1 MPVSS
6 DLDALLA
13 RCLRREP
20 AAQRTLYSRYA
31 GRMLGIARRYAYT
44 LPEAE
49 DILQDAFVKV
59 FTRLGEFRSE
69 GSLEGWIRRIVVTT
83 AINHWQ
89 SGKLRRQRQVELPD
103 SFDVSPAVSASALDQ
118 LNVLEVLSLIEQLP
132 EGCKVVL
139 LLYAVDGY
147 SHSEISEMLG
157 IQESTSKAQL
167 SKARKQLL
175 LLYQQQNNF
184 IRL

>member
-1 MPVSS
+1 MPASS
-6 DLDALLA
+6 DLDALLV
-13 RCLRREP
+13 RCRRHEP
-20 AAQRTLYSRYA
+20 AAQRALYARYA
-31 GRMLGIARRYAYT
+31 GHMLGVARRYAHS

-49 DILQDAFVKV
+49 DILQDAFIKV
-59 FTRLGEFRSE
+59 FTHLGEFRSD

-89 SGKLRRQRQVELPD
+89 SGKLRRQNQVELLDTTAEPT
-103 SFDVSPAVSASALDQ
+103 VSSSALDQ
-118 LNVLEVLSLIEQLP
+118 LNVQEVLTLIEQLP
-132 EGCKVVL
+132 DGCRMVL

-147 SHSEISEMLG
+147 SHSEISGLLG

-175 LLYQQQNNF
+175 LLYQQHNNF

>member
-1 MPVSS
+1 MPPAT
-6 DLDALLA
+6 DLPDLLA

-20 AAQRTLYSRYA
+20 PAQRALYAHYA
-31 GRMLGIARRYAYT
+31 GKMLGVARRYARS
-44 LPEAE
+44 LAEAE

-59 FTRLGEFRSE
+59 FTRLAEFRGE

-89 SGKLRRQRQVELPD
+89 SGKLRRQHLQLDETPEPAAPEADSLDRLNVAEVLALIERLPD
-103 SFDVSPAVSASALDQ
+103 
-118 LNVLEVLSLIEQLP
+118 
-132 EGCKVVL
+132 GCRLVL

-147 SHSEISEMLG
+147 THAEIGELLG

-175 LLYQQQNNF
+175 LLHQRQSNF
-184 IRL
+184 IRP